1 MASLTSSRCF
11 RSVCTQALIVIS
23 LGLVFVGASEAR
35 DEKREEDEPEIIELS
50 QRWRMAVASRDP
62 ALVEVVS
69 SASKEHYREL
79 KHAALH
85 ADSDT
90 LRRLPPTDQ
99 LQALFFRLMLEPG
112 ELDSMSA
119 GELILFAVKEG
130 MIGVD
135 LRKTDE
141 LRELSIEGEFAQGRL
156 YKFGLDERPDRGL
169 QYFEYEGG
177 QWRINL
183 RSELERLENDFD
195 AFVSRSKI
203 PPGEAAFFILE
214 ARLFRKVTPGD
225 FIPPLGDGEGHISA
239 PGPSKGEAL
248 EDSVLRVVSIR
259 RSLDDASQDAVTFQ
273 SRRDSLHH
281 VLRVGDR
288 LPSDPHF
295 VLVRIEG
302 DEAEFKAGEES
313 RTLRLEEEGAP
324 LRQLLKRSS
333 GLSETDSVSML
344 EQAELGAD
352 REGLMAQWRN
362 VGLRGRP
369 QLLQQVWFNPAH
381 SPDGTM
387 LGLKVRNLVE
397 GSFWH
402 QIGLKEGDLLTVF
415 NGKAVDSTLAWREVL
430 GAAEGDLDIAIEVKR
445 GDRTLRFETRTIRP

>member
-1 MASLTSSRCF
+1 MISSRCF
-11 RSVCTQALIVIS
+11 RSACILALMIITFE
-23 LGLVFVGASEAR
+23 LVFVGTTEAR
-35 DEKREEDEPEIIELS
+35 DEKRDADKQEIVELS
-50 QRWRMAVASRDP
+50 QRWRTAVASRDP

-69 SASKEHYREL
+69 SPSKAHYREL

-141 LRELSIEGEFAQGRL
+141 LRELSIQGEFAQGRL

-169 QYFEYEGG
+169 QYFEYEQG

-183 RSELERLENDFD
+183 RGELERLENDFN

-203 PPGEAAFFILE
+203 PPGEASFFILE
-214 ARLFRKVTPGD
+214 ARLFRKVTPED
-225 FIPPLGDGEGHISA
+225 FIPPLAGEEGRIPASGS
-239 PGPSKGEAL
+239 PRGEPR
-248 EDSVLRVVSIR
+248 EDPVLRVVSIR
-259 RSLDDASQDAVTFQ
+259 QSLDDVSQNALTIQ
-273 SRRDSLHH
+273 SARDFLHYI
-281 VLRVGDR
+281 LKVGEA
-288 LPSDPHF
+288 LPPDPRF

-302 DEAEFKAGEES
+302 GEAELKAGEES
-313 RTLRLEEEGAP
+313 LILRLGEEGGP
-324 LRQLLKRSS
+324 LRQPLRRSS
-333 GLSETDSVSML
+333 GLSGTDSVSML
-344 EQAELGAD
+344 ELAELGAD

-369 QLLQQVWFNPAH
+369 QLLQQVWFNPAY
-381 SPDGTM
+381 SPEGTM
-387 LGLKVRNLVE
+387 SGLKVRHLVE

-402 QIGLKEGDLLTVF
+402 QIGLKEADLLTVF

-430 GAAEGDLDIAIEVKR
+430 SAAGTELNITIEVER
-445 GDRTLRFETRTIRP
+445 GDRTMRFETRTIRPF

>member
-1 MASLTSSRCF
+1 MIITF
-11 RSVCTQALIVIS
+11 E
-23 LGLVFVGASEAR
+23 LVFVGTTEAR
-35 DEKREEDEPEIIELS
+35 DEKRDADKQEIVELS
-50 QRWRMAVASRDP
+50 QRWRTAVTSRDP

-69 SASKEHYREL
+69 SPSKAHYREL

-141 LRELSIEGEFAQGRL
+141 LRELSIQGEFAQGRL

-169 QYFEYEGG
+169 QYFEYEQG

-183 RSELERLENDFD
+183 RGELERLENDFN

-203 PPGEAAFFILE
+203 PPGEASFFILE
-214 ARLFRKVTPGD
+214 ARLFRKVTPED
-225 FIPPLGDGEGHISA
+225 FIPPLAGEEGRIPASGS
-239 PGPSKGEAL
+239 PRGEPR
-248 EDSVLRVVSIR
+248 EDPVLRVVSIR
-259 RSLDDASQDAVTFQ
+259 QSLDDVSQNALTIQ
-273 SRRDSLHH
+273 SARDFLHYI
-281 VLRVGDR
+281 LKVGEA
-288 LPSDPHF
+288 LPPDPRF

-302 DEAEFKAGEES
+302 GEAELKAGEES
-313 RTLRLEEEGAP
+313 RILRRGAEGGPHRAP
-324 LRQLLKRSS
+324 VRRGC
-333 GLSETDSVSML
+333 GL
-344 EQAELGAD
+344 
-352 REGLMAQWRN
+352 AQWRN

-369 QLLQQVWFNPAH
+369 QLLQQVWFNPAY
-381 SPDGTM
+381 SPEGTM
-387 LGLKVRNLVE
+387 SGLKVRHLVE

-402 QIGLKEGDLLTVF
+402 QIGLKEADLLTVF

-430 GAAEGDLDIAIEVKR
+430 SAAGTELNITIEVER
-445 GDRTLRFETRTIRP
+445 GDRTMRFETRTIRPF